1 MSFDLASY
9 INCRVAQLHEDKKGQ
24 TMEVKAA
31 INNAI
36 CELEK
41 LKTVAVRD
49 EPINKH

>member
-41 LKTVAVRD
+41 LKIAAVHD